1 MCAKYCCDSKAYQSY
16 YLNQVGNGG
25 LYFSGLSFQSGYGLG
40 SIFTSP
46 AKSIMP
52 LVKLGSKAISKQAW
66 KGDLGFASDVLTGK
80 NAKQAAVDR
89 ARAASSTLLRQA
101 ANRKRKAP
109 ARLQK
114 KRRKRSSDIFS

>member
-1 MCAKYCCDSKAYQSY
+1 MRAKYCCDSKAYQSY

-25 LYFSGLSFQSGYGLG
+25 LYFSGAPFQRGYGLG
-40 SIFTSP
+40 SIFTSL

-52 LVKLGSKAISKQAW
+52 LVKSGAKAIGKQAL
-66 KGDLGFASDVLTGK
+66 KGGLGFASDVLAGK

>member
-1 MCAKYCCDSKAYQSY
+1 
-16 YLNQVGNGG
+16 
-25 LYFSGLSFQSGYGLG
+25 
-40 SIFTSP
+40 
-46 AKSIMP
+46 MP
-52 LVKLGSKAISKQAW
+52 LVKSGAKAIGKQAL
-66 KGDLGFASDVLTGK
+66 KGGLGFASDVLAGK

-89 ARAASSTLLRQA
+89 ARATSSTLLRQA